1 MTSSTKSNLAA
12 SVKQRLLNLGRETV
26 VVLLARFLGP
36 VFRAIRDE
44 EPFECTWIPGRGWE
58 LRIGD

>member
-1 MTSSTKSNLAA
+1 MTPARKRDLAA

-26 VVLLARFLGP
+26 VVLLARFLVP

-44 EPFECTWIPGRGWE
+44 GSFDSTWTPGRGWE
-58 LRIGD
+58 LRPGD